1 MKFALEFVASLC
13 TALFAGAPLYINLVE
28 HPARMECG
36 TALAAAEFGPS
47 YRRATMMQASLA
59 VVAFLTGTWA
69 WWLNSTGAWL
79 VGGILIGAVVPF
91 TLIAILPT
99 NKKLLDPLLDPNSE
113 LARTLLKKW
122 GRLHAV
128 RTVLSVVALVVF
140 LAEMAAADVGH
151 QREAELRE
159 DLFILRQVV
168 SLYTLDKQ
176 RAPQTPNDLVEAGYL
191 RSIPVDPFTGRADWV
206 SEAEPEPEIQDP
218 LLAGP
223 GPGIV
228 VHSASNL
235 TGQDGT
241 AYRSW

>member
-1 MKFALEFVASLC
+1 MKFVLEFVASLC
-13 TALFAGAPLYINLVE
+13 TALFAGASLYINLVE

-47 YRRATMMQASLA
+47 YRRATVMQGSLA
-59 VVAFLTGTWA
+59 VAAFLTGTWA
-69 WWLNSTGAWL
+69 WWLNSIGAWL

-128 RTVLSVVALVVF
+128 RTGLSVVALVIF
-140 LAEMAAADVGH
+140 LAGMAAANVRH
-151 QREAELRE
+151 EREAELRE
-159 DLFILRQVV
+159 DLSALRQVV

-176 RAPQTPNDLVEAGYL
+176 RAPQTLNDLVEAGYL
-191 RSIPVDPFTGRADWV
+191 KSIPVDPFTGRADWV
-206 SEAEPEPEIQDP
+206 PETKPEIQDP
-218 LLAGP
+218 PLPGTGP
-223 GPGIV
+223 WIV
-228 VHSASNL
+228 DVHSASNL
-235 TGQDGT
+235 TGSDGT
-241 AYRSW
+241 SYSTW